1 MNKNIV
7 EVHTSFYKNAKAITV
22 FVLAVFIL
30 PLIFTSCEIDD
41 ATPGGGGSGSSSSV
55 SSSDLKGRTFKMH
68 SIGDPNDEGYCG
80 EDNKVITFTS
90 TSSCSI
96 NSYGFDWIWDG
107 RYKKSR
113 YDETKSCSYSVSGS
127 KITLHNYP
135 FYVFGGDLKLTYYG
149 DFLSD
154 GYDIYYEQ

>member
-1 MNKNIV
+1 MSTINNNI
-7 EVHTSFYKNAKAITV
+7 SLLKKAASSA
-22 FVLAVFIL
+22 LFIL
-30 PLIFTSCEIDD
+30 AAIVFPLLFTSCEIEGD
-41 ATPGGGGSGSSSSV
+41 APAGGIGGSQSSV

-68 SIGDPNDEGYCG
+68 SISEPNEEAYCD

-96 NSYGFDWIWDG
+96 NSYGFYYIWDDG
-107 RYKKSR
+107 YRKSR
-113 YDETKSCSYSVSGS
+113 YNETKSCSYSVSGS

-135 FYVFGGDLKLTYYG
+135 FYAFGGDLVLTYYG

-154 GYDIYYEQ
+154 GYNVYHEQ